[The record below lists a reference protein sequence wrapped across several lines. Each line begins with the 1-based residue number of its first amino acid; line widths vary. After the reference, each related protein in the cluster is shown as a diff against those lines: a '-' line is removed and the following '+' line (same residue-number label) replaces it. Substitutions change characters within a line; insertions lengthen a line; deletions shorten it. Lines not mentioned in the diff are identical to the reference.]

1 MNSTP
6 FSSHHLHDLGATV
19 MPVAADGN
27 PGVWPVPADA
37 TNQPTQMTTCLGARG
52 RLAGAQQHGD
62 RPACRRVVDVDRHET
77 ALVVMSVEQRE
88 LLMPMNDIHCIVDI
102 EGAAGHAKRVLA
114 QPVSKGTLIRGSER
128 FWRNIQIPSTRA

>member
-1 MNSTP
+1 MVIRVCGQCRRMRRDET
-6 FSSHHLHDLGATV
+6 
-19 MPVAADGN
+19 
-27 PGVWPVPADA
+27 
-37 TNQPTQMTTCLGARG
+37 TQVTAYLCARG

-102 EGAAGHAKRVLA
+102 EGDRRGRRLVAGAVEIDHYAHHADQIA
-114 QPVSKGTLIRGSER
+114 QGRHILP
-128 FWRNIQIPSTRA
+128 P